1 MKKNRFLINTMEKVV
16 NAVKSFRK
24 NPIDSI
30 GIMVPVLVGLTALIG
45 FITAYITFFVN
56 GGYTEQIELIKTNGI
71 DGINKAF
78 TGGTIYIIYSGI
90 ILGIISV
97 LLVVAFIMMMI
108 AYFTRES
115 KAKKIIMIVFIA
127 FTALLGGII
136 LLIDAIYEGKVEPV
150 TEQGISILELLDN
163 SNMPMIILVIAVL
176 ALLLVV
182 SIFMLLFTAKSG
194 WMVKHNIKAA
204 LTSFVG
210 LPLFLL
216 FLENIVPL
224 FAGIIVLAVIGG
236 LIYLIIKSVSSSAGS
251 GGGVSSSSGESS
263 SGHSKNSL
271 DKSKGD
277 DKKNDKNCVYVDLG
291 ILGGKLYKMHGLIDP
306 DYVGYNGSGLAI
318 SYICSLDDLRK
329 GRFHI
334 YDKATGKEIKE
345 SDIPWRQ
352 YKKVSDP

>member
-1 MKKNRFLINTMEKVV
+1 MKKNRFLNNTMDEVV
-16 NAVKSFRK
+16 NAVKSFTK

-30 GIMVPVLVGLTALIG
+30 GILIPVLIGLTALIG
-45 FITAYITFFVN
+45 FITAYITFIVN

-78 TGGTIYIIYSGI
+78 TSGTIYIIYSGI
-90 ILGIISV
+90 VPGIISV
-97 LLVVAFIMMMI
+97 LFVVAFIMMMI
-108 AYFTRES
+108 AYITRES
-115 KAKKIIMIVFIA
+115 KAKKIIMIVILSFIA
-127 FTALLGGII
+127 LIGGII
-136 LLIDAIYEGKVEPV
+136 LLIDTIYERKVEPV
-150 TEQGISILELLDN
+150 TAQEISILELLDDF
-163 SNMPMIILVIAVL
+163 NMPMIILVIAVL

-182 SIFMLLFTAKSG
+182 SLFILLFTAKSG
-194 WMVKHNIKAA
+194 WMVKHNITAA

-210 LPLFLL
+210 LPLLLL

-224 FAGIIVLAVIGG
+224 FAGIVVLAVIGG
-236 LIYLIIKSVSSSAGS
+236 VIYVIFKSVSSSAGS
-251 GGGVSSSSGESS
+251 GGGVLSSSEGSS

-271 DKSKGD
+271 DKSKD
-277 DKKNDKNCVYVDLG
+277 EKKNDKNCAYVNLD
-291 ILGGKLYKMHGLIDP
+291 GKLYKIHGLIDP